1 MSSLGTR
8 VARDTHTLHTWP
20 WEINMPRGN
29 IQACHLATQQRHSA
43 TWQVDFEVNLVIQ
56 FVDGYMITENFPVRL
71 YR

>member
-1 MSSLGTR
+1 
-8 VARDTHTLHTWP
+8 
-20 WEINMPRGN
+20 MPRGN